1 MKVKWILPL
10 IAFSVLLGWGCSGED
25 PDAAPPPPN
34 AVAAFNGG
42 LITKAQLKAR
52 FDDLMPCCK
61 GRYKGDEGARTLI
74 KEMVLPSVIAQ
85 AIKHKKIDLREN
97 IREELG
103 NLTDELNMSFL
114 HMKFHEQ
121 ILNSDEKYRDLREGY
136 EYQKRVLKGYPL
148 SERFTRL
155 VQVHKTIHK
164 KIEKEVEEVAQDYIQ
179 NLRKE
184 AAITKNFHVLRVKV
198 TPQELKDFYRQHKEG
213 LHAHEYRVP
222 ERLRV
227 QEVVIPVNREQEE
240 CPECAAENERKA
252 KDRAESALTELKSG
266 AEFSAVVE
274 KYGSELSE
282 PIKSR
287 WISRGSNGKGFEEA
301 LFSLEIGEISPA
313 LKEGDSF
320 HLVKVLEKQP
330 GRFKAFE
337 EINDLIEREY
347 RWQKGE
353 DYLKENKDRILFTVD
368 GKPFTI
374 GDFIKEYKRDTPPHQ
389 CHHMHKG
396 EKDQHQTGAPQL
408 CDLAHNEFEEQ
419 QKLVERMI
427 ERELIAEDTYNQMIH
442 VEHQKE
448 IEFLTMASLYPI
460 FHKEEMENLIHL
472 TDEMVEDYYQNHKED
487 YLYPAK
493 AKISMI
499 VTRGGEKEEAKKRAF
514 EKAKKAH
521 KELKPSLFSLRKGRD
536 FAEVA
541 RNYSEDKATVAT
553 GGRLEVDIYEC
564 RNAVEYMLLHGF
576 HKKIFDLK
584 SGDTSEVFEFG
595 GDYYIVQIREMEGRK
610 ESKFEEIKEVV
621 KKHLMEKKHEKV
633 MEKWEDELLKSAGFM
648 VFDQTIKEVLAE
660 EPQKSKES

>member
-1 MKVKWILPL
+1 
-10 IAFSVLLGWGCSGED
+10 
-25 PDAAPPPPN
+25 
-34 AVAAFNGG
+34 
-42 LITKAQLKAR
+42 
-52 FDDLMPCCK
+52 
-61 GRYKGDEGARTLI
+61 
-74 KEMVLPSVIAQ
+74 
-85 AIKHKKIDLREN
+85 
-97 IREELG
+97 
-103 NLTDELNMSFL
+103 
-114 HMKFHEQ
+114 
-121 ILNSDEKYRDLREGY
+121 
-136 EYQKRVLKGYPL
+136 
-148 SERFTRL
+148 
-155 VQVHKTIHK
+155 
-164 KIEKEVEEVAQDYIQ
+164 
-179 NLRKE
+179 
-184 AAITKNFHVLRVKV
+184 
-198 TPQELKDFYRQHKEG
+198 
-213 LHAHEYRVP
+213 
-222 ERLRV
+222 
-227 QEVVIPVNREQEE
+227 
-240 CPECAAENERKA
+240 
-252 KDRAESALTELKSG
+252 
-266 AEFSAVVE
+266 
-274 KYGSELSE
+274 
-282 PIKSR
+282 
-287 WISRGSNGKGFEEA
+287 
-301 LFSLEIGEISPA
+301 
-313 LKEGDSF
+313 
-320 HLVKVLEKQP
+320 
-330 GRFKAFE
+330 FE
-337 EINDLIEREY
+337 EINDQIEREY

-389 CHHMHKG
+389 CHHMDKG
-396 EKDQHQTGAPQL
+396 EKDPQHSGAPQL
-408 CDLAHNEFEEQ
+408 CDLAHNDFEEQ

-472 TDEMVEDYYQNHKED
+472 TDEMVEDYYQSHKED

-521 KELKPSLFSLRKGRD
+521 KELKSSLFSFKKGRD

-541 RNYSEDKATVAT
+541 RNYSEDEATAAT

-564 RNAVEYMLLHGF
+564 RNAIEYMLLHGF

-633 MEKWEDELLKSAGFM
+633 MEKWEDELLKSAGFT